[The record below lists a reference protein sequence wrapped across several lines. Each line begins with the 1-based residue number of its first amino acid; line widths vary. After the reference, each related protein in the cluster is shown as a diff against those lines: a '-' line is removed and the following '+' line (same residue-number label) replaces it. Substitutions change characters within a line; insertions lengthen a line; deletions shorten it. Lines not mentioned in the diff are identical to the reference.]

1 MMISLD
7 RAGKLKGLK
16 GLLIGGMT
24 AMKDHEIPFGSTVEE
39 IVLAVCEKYNFPIYF
54 NFPAGHLDFNFAL
67 KLQCPVKIT
76 SKNDSVHFQQT

>member
-39 IVLAVCEKYNFPIYF
+39 IVLGVCEKYNFPVYF
-54 NFPAGHLDFNFAL
+54 NFPAGHLEFNFAL
-67 KLQCPVKIT
+67 KLQYPVKIT
-76 SKNDSVHFQQT
+76 SKNDCVQFQQL